1 MGNHK
6 EAAKLVSLH
15 FNSSDHKDCDH
26 KDEEDIATTAL
37 KFWPVDQ
44 ITLAGINVWYMKYY
58 LYTHIDRQVC
68 MHVHSYKYI
77 T

>member
-1 MGNHK
+1 MPSSAKDTTRQTDRKLTNCFSEHLMGNHK

-37 KFWPVDQ
+37 KF
-44 ITLAGINVWYMKYY
+44 
-58 LYTHIDRQVC
+58 
-68 MHVHSYKYI
+68 
-77 T
+77 